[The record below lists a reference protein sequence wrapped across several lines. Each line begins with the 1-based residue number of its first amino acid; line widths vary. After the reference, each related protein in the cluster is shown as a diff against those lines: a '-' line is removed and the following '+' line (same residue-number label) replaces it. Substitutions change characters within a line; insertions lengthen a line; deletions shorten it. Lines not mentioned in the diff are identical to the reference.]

1 VPEDLDAGQLAIGSS
16 AIPKDRNSGQPEG
29 RSLGTAE
36 GCEIR
41 GNSKLHRRPSRRY
54 GTRGNPSSVSEGT
67 AGGREETGQPAESP
81 KPVALEDAKFGA
93 TRRSIAG
100 TAKGRGSGATR
111 GIVARRGQ
119 RVRGTGQP
127 GDARLAKPQDA
138 GEGATRSPHQNEI
151 TVKVHRGQVM
161 RKMNAASLPDLARMA
176 DKLNITTEKSQ
187 NG

>member
-1 VPEDLDAGQLAIGSS
+1 MVRNPGETRGDHQPVPEDLDAGQLAKGSS
-16 AIPKDRNSGQPEG
+16 AIPKDRNSGRPEG

-138 GEGATRSPHQNEI
+138 GEGATRSPHQKAEGTMHDPLNCKGTGFDGIE
-151 TVKVHRGQVM
+151 
-161 RKMNAASLPDLARMA
+161 SLW
-176 DKLNITTEKSQ
+176 
-187 NG
+187 